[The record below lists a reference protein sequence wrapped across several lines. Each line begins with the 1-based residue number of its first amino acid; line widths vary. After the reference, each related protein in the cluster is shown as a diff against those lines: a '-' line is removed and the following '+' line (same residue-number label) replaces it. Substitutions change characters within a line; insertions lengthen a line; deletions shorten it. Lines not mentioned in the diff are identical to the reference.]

1 VIDSEGE
8 QIGIIETQKAIE
20 LAQEEGFDLVEV
32 SPNARPPV
40 CKIMNFGKYKYELT
54 KKEKESK
61 KKQHVIHLK
70 EVRFRPQI
78 EKHDLDFKV
87 KHIRNFIEQGNKV
100 KTTVFFKGRE
110 LARIEF
116 GYDILN
122 KIKENLSD
130 IAKLE
135 SPVKK
140 EGRNLIAI
148 FVKK

>member
-1 VIDSEGE
+1 M
-8 QIGIIETQKAIE
+8 ETKKAIDI
-20 LAQEEGFDLVEV
+20 AQEEGFDLVEV
-32 SPNARPPV
+32 APNSRPPV

-61 KKQHVIHLK
+61 KKQHVVQLK

-78 EKHDLDFKV
+78 EKHDFEFKT

-100 KTTVFFKGRE
+100 KATVFFKGRE
-110 LARIEF
+110 LTRVEY
-116 GYDILN
+116 GYEILE
-122 KIKENLSD
+122 KIKEELSD

-135 SPVKK
+135 SPIKK
-140 EGRNLIAI
+140 EGRNLIGM